1 MAQDQLRAIAKYL
14 TSFLKAD
21 WSIADYPLRY
31 REQTK
36 TDPRES
42 SWVVQ
47 IINWWAM
54 TGVGESKEEAY
65 RNLQERLAERR
76 AAGARLPRPGKQVP
90 IELASTNRV
99 DRYPEIAER
108 FLREV
113 LGFASGSAVFI
124 SDQSSLRDFGARDS
138 LHDYIEKTRQVFGT
152 DVADIE
158 GGNLADIFERL
169 HQRERLNWDG

>member
-1 MAQDQLRAIAKYL
+1 MAKDQPRAIVKYL

-21 WSIADYPLRY
+21 WSVEDYPLRY
-31 REQTK
+31 RAQAE
-36 TDPRES
+36 TDQVP

-65 RNLQERLAERR
+65 RSLQQRLEKRR
-76 AAGARLPRPGKQVP
+76 AAGRRLPRPGKRVP

-99 DRYPEIAER
+99 DKHPDIAER

-113 LGFASGSAVFI
+113 IGFASGGPVFI
-124 SDQSSLRDFGARDS
+124 SDQSSLADFGTGDRI
-138 LHDYIEKTRQVFGT
+138 HQYMEKIRQVFDVDAT
-152 DVADIE
+152 DIKS
-158 GGNLADIFERL
+158 GNLADIFERI
-169 HQRERLNWDG
+169 HKT